1 MRKTFL
7 LSFVC
12 SLFLA
17 AAAQAQPVGFGLKA
31 GAPLTD
37 VLSVN
42 PSGALQYVTSTN
54 RFTIGPFVEFRL
66 PGNLAIEVD
75 ALYKSFDYQRVI
87 PSNTGQ
93 SASSWEFPVLGKYR
107 LLGGPIRP
115 YIEGGVAFSRITNI
129 PDVLELARRNN
140 YGVVFGAGVELKVGP
155 LRIAPELRYN
165 GWTRRN
171 FDAPL
176 GTLQSNRNQASVL
189 VGISF

>member
-1 MRKTFL
+1 MRKTF
-7 LSFVC
+7 FV
-12 SLFLA
+12 FFVIA
-17 AAAQAQPVGFGLKA
+17 AGAGAQPVGFGLKA

-37 VLSVN
+37 VLAVN
-42 PSGALQYVTSTN
+42 PSAAVQYITSTT

-75 ALYKSFDYQRVI
+75 ALYKSYDYQRVI

-93 SASSWEFPVLGKYR
+93 SVSSWEFPVLGKYCF
-107 LLGGPIRP
+107 LSGPVRP
-115 YIEGGVAFSRITNI
+115 YIEGGVAFSRIMDI
-129 PDVLELARRNN
+129 PSVLELNRRNN
-140 YGVVFGAGVELKVGP
+140 YGIVLGAGVELKLGP

-165 GWTRRN
+165 GWTLRN

-176 GTLQSNRNQASVL
+176 GALQSKRNQASVL